1 MSLFR
6 AAILVRHRFTSNFF
20 SNFSRI
26 AWLKLEVTVLCRGHF
41 LSIRNGTLP
50 FNLASSEK
58 EYRKSKNRKKNVTTG
73 SIVP

>member
-1 MSLFR
+1 MSLSR
-6 AAILVRHRFTSNFF
+6 AATLVRYRFTFNLF
-20 SNFSRI
+20 SNFSSI

-41 LSIRNGTLP
+41 LSIRNGTMP

-58 EYRKSKNRKKNVTTG
+58 EYRKSKNRKENVTTG